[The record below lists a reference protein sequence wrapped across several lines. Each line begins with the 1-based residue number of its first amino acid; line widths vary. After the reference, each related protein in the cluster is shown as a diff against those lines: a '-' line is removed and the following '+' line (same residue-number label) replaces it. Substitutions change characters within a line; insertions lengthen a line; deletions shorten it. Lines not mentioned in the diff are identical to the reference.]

1 LEILGFRSK
10 IPRNI
15 QTSTFKM
22 SPKKPGRPDYFFLAI
37 LFALVVFG
45 LAMLV
50 SASSALGQSQFNDSY
65 FYLKHQLMYGLLPGI
80 AGFLLGYFMSYEH
93 WKKVA
98 LPLLAVGIVC
108 LALVF
113 THFGL
118 VLNGTNRWLRFGP
131 IQFQPAEIVKLIYI
145 LYVAAWLSNAK
156 LKREHDIRRGL
167 IPFLIVSG
175 VIAGLLILQPATST
189 VAILLGSGLVVYFAS
204 GAPKRYLVGI
214 ILLAI
219 FIITAVVYVTPYRRA
234 RILGFLN
241 QSANTQG
248 ENYQVNQALIAI
260 GSGGLWGV
268 GYGQSAAK
276 ANLPAVIDDSI
287 FAVIGQELGF
297 VGTAVLIVLFCL
309 FAVRLFWDARR
320 VSDRFGRL
328 LLIGIGTIVSV
339 QAFVNIAS
347 TAGVIPLTGV
357 PLPFVSYGGTA
368 LAAFLMMSGIAA
380 NVTKSV

>member
-1 LEILGFRSK
+1 MI
-10 IPRNI
+10 
-15 QTSTFKM
+15 
-22 SPKKPGRPDYFFLAI
+22 KKAGRPDYFFLAI

-50 SASSALGQSQFNDSY
+50 SASSALGQAQFNDSY
-65 FYLKHQLMYGLLPGI
+65 FYLKHQLLHGLLPGL
-80 AGFLLGYFMSYEH
+80 AGFLLGYFISYEH
-93 WKKVA
+93 WKKIA
-98 LPLLAVGIVC
+98 LPLLVIGVAC

-118 VLNGTNRWLRFGP
+118 ILNGTNRWLRFGP

-145 LYVAAWLSNAK
+145 LYVAAWLSNTK
-156 LKREHDIRRGL
+156 LKREHDIRGGL

-214 ILLAI
+214 ILLAVL
-219 FIITAVVYVTPYRRA
+219 IIAAVVYVTPYRRA
-234 RILGFLN
+234 RILGFMN
-241 QSANTQG
+241 QSADTQRQ
-248 ENYQVNQALIAI
+248 NYQVNQALIAI

-297 VGTAVLIVLFCL
+297 AGAGVLIVLFCL
-309 FAVRLFWDARR
+309 FAVRLFWNARR
-320 VSDRFGRL
+320 VGDRFGRL

-368 LAAFLMMSGIAA
+368 LAAFLTMSGIAA

>member
-1 LEILGFRSK
+1 MVGTTI
-10 IPRNI
+10 
-15 QTSTFKM
+15 
-22 SPKKPGRPDYFFLAI
+22 KKAGRPDYFFLAI

-50 SASSALGQSQFNDSY
+50 SASSALGQAQFNDSY
-65 FYLKHQLMYGLLPGI
+65 FYLKHQLLYGLLPGLT
-80 AGFLLGYFMSYEH
+80 GFLLGYFISYEH
-93 WKKVA
+93 WKKIA
-98 LPLLAVGIVC
+98 LPLLVIGVAC

-118 VLNGTNRWLRFGP
+118 ALNGTNRWLRFGP

-156 LKREHDIRRGL
+156 LKREHDIRGGL

-214 ILLAI
+214 IFLAVL
-219 FIITAVVYVTPYRRA
+219 IIAAVVYVTPYRRA

-241 QSANTQG
+241 QSADMQG
-248 ENYQVNQALIAI
+248 QNYQVNQALIAI

-268 GYGQSAAK
+268 GYGRSAAK
-276 ANLPAVIDDSI
+276 ANLPEVIDDSI

-297 VGTAVLIVLFCL
+297 AGTGVLIALFCL
-309 FAVRLFWDARR
+309 FAVRLFWNARR
-320 VSDRFGRL
+320 VGDRFGRL
-328 LLIGIGTIVSV
+328 LLIGIGTIISV

-368 LAAFLMMSGIAA
+368 LAAFLTMSGIAA
-380 NVTKSV
+380 NVTKNV